1 MKTLSVIYIYI
12 YFNLFF
18 LFSQTYN
25 VDWGQ
30 NKLEWNIEEYILGMQ
45 TRSAARPTERI
56 RKFVGF
62 KRSKFV
68 LKMPMK
74 CLDFFFF
81 IISIPA
87 TVLQVVK
94 QSQKAREITL
104 WVYYEFFFLF
114 HFCGIAC
121 ANNWLFRLSRVAT
134 VAREEIRGDYIKK
147 KRNGIRKWAVVHA
160 NQLSLGLGSGRG
172 Q

>member
-1 MKTLSVIYIYI
+1 
-12 YFNLFF
+12 
-18 LFSQTYN
+18 
-25 VDWGQ
+25 
-30 NKLEWNIEEYILGMQ
+30 
-45 TRSAARPTERI
+45 
-56 RKFVGF
+56 
-62 KRSKFV
+62 
-68 LKMPMK
+68 MK